1 MHGVVEESSLSR
13 KQCARTVVR
22 VAPYHVHRRHRAPPA
37 ARRFVAPPPCEG
49 VVSQTAAP
57 QGVVSVTTRPLG
69 VVL

>member
-37 ARRFVAPPPCEG
+37 ARRFVTPP
-49 VVSQTAAP
+49 AAP